1 MAPPLLLL
9 LPVTRR
15 SRNYVILSDQS
26 MYIDQ
31 QPLKLQES
39 PEVSEGRR
47 TSFTHR
53 LPHEYHHNHHLTTY
67 AATTC
72 RTTAH
77 HSHLHPTTHAFHART
92 GPLLTHL
99 LAPVGITS
107 QSVLEVPP
115 C

>member
-1 MAPPLLLL
+1 M
-9 LPVTRR
+9 LPVSRR

-53 LPHEYHHNHHLTTY
+53 LPHEYPHHHHLTTY
-67 AATTC
+67 ATIIC
-72 RTTAH
+72 RTTATFTP
-77 HSHLHPTTHAFHART
+77 LPTLSTRALVHGRCCIYQ
-92 GPLLTHL
+92 PLLAL
-99 LAPVGITS
+99 
-107 QSVLEVPP
+107 Q
-115 C
+115 